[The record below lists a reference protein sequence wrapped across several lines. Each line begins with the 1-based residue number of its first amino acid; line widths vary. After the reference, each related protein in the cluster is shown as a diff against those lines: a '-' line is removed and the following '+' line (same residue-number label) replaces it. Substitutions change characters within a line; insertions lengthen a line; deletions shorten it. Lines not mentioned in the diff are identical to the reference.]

1 MLLLQFYGMIFIT
14 AVNCTQVVPIMNHL
28 YAYCQGDYYEC
39 CFFSFTEKWN
49 CIFDWYHDFAS
60 GHRYQSLPIIND
72 DGKYAGVVTEG
83 DLLWAF
89 KNRPGFSFTDAEKM
103 MLSDIPRHFH
113 YETVAIDQTMDSL
126 IDASYRQSFVP
137 VIDDNET
144 FIGLIKRSDIIRYFY
159 RRYQQLQN

>member
-1 MLLLQFYGMIFIT
+1 
-14 AVNCTQVVPIMNHL
+14 MNV
-28 YAYCQGDYYEC
+28 A
-39 CFFSFTEKWN
+39 FFLSPKSEIVYLTDTMTLRQAMEKME
-49 CIFDWYHDFAS
+49 Y
-60 GHRYQSLPIIND
+60 HRYQSLPIIND

-113 YETVAIDQTMDSL
+113 YETIAINQTMDSL

>member
-1 MLLLQFYGMIFIT
+1 
-14 AVNCTQVVPIMNHL
+14 MNV
-28 YAYCQGDYYEC
+28 A
-39 CFFSFTEKWN
+39 FFLSPKSEIVYLTDTMTLRQAMEKME
-49 CIFDWYHDFAS
+49 Y
-60 GHRYQSLPIIND
+60 HRYQSLPIIND

-113 YETVAIDQTMDSL
+113 YETVAIDQTMDNL

-137 VIDDNET
+137 VIDDKET

>member
-1 MLLLQFYGMIFIT
+1 MLTAKEIT
-14 AVNCTQVVPIMNHL
+14 MNV
-28 YAYCQGDYYEC
+28 A
-39 CFFSFTEKWN
+39 FFLSPKSEIVYLTDTMTLRQAMEKME
-49 CIFDWYHDFAS
+49 Y
-60 GHRYQSLPIIND
+60 HRYQSLPIIND

-137 VIDDNET
+137 VIDDKET

>member
-1 MLLLQFYGMIFIT
+1 
-14 AVNCTQVVPIMNHL
+14 MNV
-28 YAYCQGDYYEC
+28 A
-39 CFFSFTEKWN
+39 FFLSPKSEIVYLTDTMTLRQAMEKME
-49 CIFDWYHDFAS
+49 Y
-60 GHRYQSLPIIND
+60 HRYQSLPIIND

-113 YETVAIDQTMDSL
+113 YETIAIDQTMDSL

-137 VIDDNET
+137 VIDDKET

>member
-1 MLLLQFYGMIFIT
+1 MLTAKEIT
-14 AVNCTQVVPIMNHL
+14 MNV
-28 YAYCQGDYYEC
+28 A
-39 CFFSFTEKWN
+39 FFLSPKSEIVYLTDTMTLRQAMEKME
-49 CIFDWYHDFAS
+49 Y
-60 GHRYQSLPIIND
+60 HRYQSLPIIND